1 MCEKHLKKIQKN
13 FKIPLDKLHRLC
25 YNRYSEREVIKI
37 MYDIIDFVIENSD
50 EIIDYDITYYGH
62 KKIGCGEPIG
72 EIEFTMKNGDKTIFQ
87 IC

>member
-1 MCEKHLKKIQKN
+1 
-13 FKIPLDKLHRLC
+13 
-25 YNRYSEREVIKI
+25 

-62 KKIGCGEPIG
+62 KKFGCGEPIG
-72 EIEFTMKNGDKTIFQ
+72 EIEFTMKNGNKTIFQ